1 MAERGRP
8 SLYTEELAALICERI
23 SGGESLRAICRD
35 AEMPSL
41 STVMGWLESEGK
53 QEFRSKYARAREI
66 LAENGAQELVAL
78 ADEKPPTLPSGA
90 VDSGWVKWQANRIA
104 TRQWNATKL
113 LAKKYGDKLA
123 VGGADDLPPIQTTDS
138 REIARKLAFLLQKGA
153 QEK

>member
-1 MAERGRP
+1 
-8 SLYTEELAALICERI
+8 
-23 SGGESLRAICRD
+23 
-35 AEMPSL
+35 MPSL
-41 STVMGWLESEGK
+41 STVMGWLESDGK